1 MQILFLLHSENS
13 LIMES
18 AKHLVK
24 LGIMIMFS
32 EVIPIYLCT
41 NRSLFSD

>member
-1 MQILFLLHSENS
+1 MQILLLHSETS

-41 NRSLFSD
+41 NRRLFSD